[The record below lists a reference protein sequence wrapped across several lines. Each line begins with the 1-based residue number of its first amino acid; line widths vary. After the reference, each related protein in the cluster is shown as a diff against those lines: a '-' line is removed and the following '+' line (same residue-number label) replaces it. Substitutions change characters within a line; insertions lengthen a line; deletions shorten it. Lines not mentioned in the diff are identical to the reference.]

1 MQNKTRR
8 MRSAPS
14 SAAIE
19 IRSIKVH
26 RRVAL
31 AEFDAWVAVF
41 REQGKLLPLSI
52 DDYAPVNLRIC
63 DFGHFDLIACGPD
76 VAKAWGPTDV
86 TIHLSGLQT
95 LAQSVRERGE
105 CILAGPE
112 PCESGWRLVVRHR
125 DAHVIEYLERA

>member
-1 MQNKTRR
+1 MPNKTRR
-8 MRSAPS
+8 TTSARSSP
-14 SAAIE
+14 AIE

-31 AEFDAWVAVF
+31 DEFDAWVAVF
-41 REQGKLLPLSI
+41 RDEGKLLPLSV
-52 DDYAPVNLRIC
+52 DDYATVNLRIC
-63 DFGHFDLIACGPD
+63 DFGHFDLIACGPEF
-76 VAKAWGPTDV
+76 AEAWGPTDV

-112 PCESGWRLVVRHR
+112 PCEFGWRLVVRHR